1 MRKKKN
7 FYKKNKKYIWLWV
20 FVISLLGIFSMVP
33 FLPQVRGIFQEISV
47 EVGEVFKQRKITLEE
62 YDKNL
67 IESLR
72 KENENLRNLLNYKQS
87 LADYTIIPASIIYR
101 NNNLENT
108 MIINCGK
115 KQNVENENIVVTE
128 NCLIGKVI
136 EVYKNS
142 SLVQLLTDTK
152 TLNKVAV
159 SIFSNDK
166 EFHGVLEGYDIVEK
180 NFKVTSIENTNE
192 IEVGSQVV
200 TNGLGG
206 IYPNGIFVGTVSKTT
221 KDELGISTILKVESK
236 IDFTKI
242 GYVFVLGK

>member
-1 MRKKKN
+1 MLIKYNETGEIVTSWK
-7 FYKKNKKYIWLWV
+7 YNKGNNV
-20 FVISLLGIFSMVP
+20 F
-33 FLPQVRGIFQEISV
+33 E
-47 EVGEVFKQRKITLEE
+47 
-62 YDKNL
+62 
-67 IESLR
+67 
-72 KENENLRNLLNYKQS
+72 
-87 LADYTIIPASIIYR
+87 
-101 NNNLENT
+101 
-108 MIINCGK
+108 
-115 KQNVENENIVVTE
+115 
-128 NCLIGKVI
+128 
-136 EVYKNS
+136 
-142 SLVQLLTDTK
+142 
-152 TLNKVAV
+152 
-159 SIFSNDK
+159 IFSNDK